1 MYDAIN
7 SSLKKQATEKTKA
20 DKRGRMRKVDTMF
33 IFDPRVHMD
42 LSKEDLDKLDEFE
55 KLDSMDWFIET

>member
-55 KLDSMDWFIET
+55 KLDSMEWFIET